1 MITDAERGHL
11 QVGFKQSLRA
21 IEEGKAKKALLAL
34 DCDEKI
40 SAPLRSAAEKSSV
53 ELLEVPT
60 MRELGSMC
68 GIEVNASCAVILSV

>member
-1 MITDAERGHL
+1 MITDAERSHL

-21 IEEGKAKKALLAL
+21 VEEGKAKKALLAL

-40 SAPLRSAAEKSSV
+40 SAPLRSAAQSKAV

-60 MRELGSMC
+60 MRELGAMC
-68 GIEVNASCAVILSV
+68 GIEVKASCAVVLNG